1 MCSGQKPDLSGN
13 ISYDW
18 NNSCFFNLKQQ
29 YKERLNTIESSPSSF
44 FRCTMNETSA
54 DIGIG
59 QPTTLITGPADV
71 HARSVDGV
79 DEISWYVVVAGR
91 EPGVYFG
98 A

>member
-1 MCSGQKPDLSGN
+1 
-13 ISYDW
+13 
-18 NNSCFFNLKQQ
+18 
-29 YKERLNTIESSPSSF
+29 
-44 FRCTMNETSA
+44 MNETSA